1 MVAVPS
7 NVACV
12 DSACLHP
19 HEKVSETLELSCG
32 WLLGAADHK
41 ANSQVRGVRYGV
53 VRTDAVKAATGH
65 HDAVVTN

>member
-19 HEKVSETLELSCG
+19 HEKVSETLELCSG
-32 WLLGAADHK
+32 RLLGAADHK
-41 ANSQVRGVRYGV
+41 ANSLVCGVSYRV
-53 VRTDAVKAATGH
+53 VSTDTIQPATGH
-65 HDAVVTN
+65 HDTVVAN